1 MKTMLFLVMA
11 VAVFTA
17 RTACAHAQV
26 ITGTTKG
33 DLESNLSLLNLF
45 GEQPETVKQLYA
57 AAYAVL
63 AADPR
68 ATFADVAKDLEVRR
82 LCDENGITHFGGP
95 MLGAVAA
102 DGEVAGVLGVDAGSP
117 LLSVER
123 LSFTYGDKP
132 VELRRGFYDTST
144 HHYRNELN

>member
-17 RTACAHAQV
+17 LTACAQAQV

-57 AAYAVL
+57 AAYVVL
-63 AADPR
+63 ASDPR
-68 ATFADVAKDLEVRR
+68 ATFADVAEDPEVHR

-95 MLGAVAA
+95 MLGTVAA
-102 DGEVAGVLGVDAGSP
+102 DGVRVWVRTARP
-117 LLSVER
+117 PR
-123 LSFTYGDKP
+123 LRFSSSRTA
-132 VELRRGFYDTST
+132 RRSGMVP
-144 HHYRNELN
+144 